1 MDIHLTVIGR
11 NRRILSGSSGNAEA
25 LPFLKPGAARE
36 NLTAEIM
43 IDILPDAGAVRRKL
57 RKGLFVFIRVY
68 AILIRPA

>member
-11 NRRILSGSSGNAEA
+11 NRRILSGFF
-25 LPFLKPGAARE
+25 PFLMPGAARE